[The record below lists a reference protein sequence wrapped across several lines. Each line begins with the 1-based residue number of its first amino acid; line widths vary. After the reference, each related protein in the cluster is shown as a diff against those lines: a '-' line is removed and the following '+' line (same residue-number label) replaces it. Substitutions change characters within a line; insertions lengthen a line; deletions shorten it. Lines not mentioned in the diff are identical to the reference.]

1 MESERMEIETM
12 RQLIETLA
20 AKIKAN
26 ENNDFEKSPNNIFQI
41 LGIETNEVQACRFL
55 GYILNQKAK
64 KLGAKSPLSYFLSDV
79 LDVSDELKDG
89 ATVVLEDVIDEG
101 SLANSIMLY
110 AYQNNIDINIEKRNV
125 NNTYA
130 PTGSIEDLD
139 KLYKLDSENL
149 KEFISNAYRSIS
161 SR

>member
-1 MESERMEIETM
+1 M
-12 RQLIETLA
+12 
-20 AKIKAN
+20 
-26 ENNDFEKSPNNIFQI
+26 
-41 LGIETNEVQACRFL
+41 
-55 GYILNQKAK
+55 
-64 KLGAKSPLSYFLSDV
+64 
-79 LDVSDELKDG
+79 
-89 ATVVLEDVIDEG
+89 EDVIDEG

-139 KLYKLDSENL
+139 KLYKLDDESL
-149 KEFISNAYRSIS
+149 KEFINNAYRSLS